1 LQSFDFPVL
10 FKILKNQGKDFW
22 YEFVDRGHGDLAD
35 AGFSMK
41 PHPEPDFV
49 RRELKGGFSCCW
61 NGTGCRA
68 NANSARLQDRFL
80 GHGFK
85 LFQCGEHLGSRASE
99 FHNKN
104 KAGNPAAVLFPRRG
118 RCADIIPNPNRAHLD
133 PRVFSKLTPEIK
145 VHGISRI
152 VTVEIKNPVPPV
164 DSFRG
169 FKNNIGRRCGKDIP
183 ASGTVCEVPSDKA
196 MVDGFVT
203 AAATDQQGYLVVRYL
218 CFDNRA
224 GADIFAFAIIG
235 LNQAFKEF
243 VGHVEGIIDEF
254 VHLERKKSHDRT
266 ELCLAEPGR
275 FDKSKIRDPGRSGHF
290 CAGTSKNFQERLRL
304 PHPIGNI
311 PLVSYRVF
319 ARKYRPATFEEVVG
333 QEHITRTLQNA
344 IREDRLA
351 QAYLLVGPRGIG
363 KTSTARILAKALN
376 CEKGPTPHPCG
387 KCSACLEIAEGNN
400 MDVVEIDGAS
410 NNGVEN
416 IRDLR
421 DNAQYSPV
429 RGPYKIY
436 LIDEVHMLTIGAF
449 NALLKTL
456 EEPPPHVKFIFATTE
471 SHKVPATIT
480 SRCQRFDL
488 RRIPDQLIAK
498 HLLFIAGQEGVD
510 LDTKAADAIA
520 RGADGGLRD
529 AESMFDQVISFCGKT
544 IAAKDVLDVFGF
556 TAREV
561 VQSLAAHILNAD
573 ISSSL
578 QIVEE
583 QDQAGKD
590 LTRLVEALVSHLRDL
605 LIVQATGQG
614 DAAIKEAASLVDR
627 EKMIELLEHFAATE
641 GQLRWSTDKRM
652 HVDVSVIKGIHLIE
666 QASLTEVID
675 TIASLRDGSP
685 APILKAP
692 APKPAAR
699 ATAPAPAQKAQAA
712 PSKPTPQEPPPKAP
726 DHPSPNVPE
735 DKPRNQEI
743 AAQDQSNESPKATA
757 TAPPNTGPAGAQ
769 AWRMVSERLSE
780 QSPIFY
786 GWLTTGVFQV
796 ESGGRIIVEFPETQR
811 SCMEDEIWK
820 ENLALIDKE
829 LAKECGQAV
838 RFHAEFVPD
847 DSMSE
852 NPHAGTSNDPDPY
865 DSSEESSRLEP
876 APAFESS
883 KPTRAEEAKA
893 DPMEEFQNDP
903 LIQKALDIF
912 EGELISSQ
920 RS

>member
-1 LQSFDFPVL
+1 
-10 FKILKNQGKDFW
+10 
-22 YEFVDRGHGDLAD
+22 
-35 AGFSMK
+35 
-41 PHPEPDFV
+41 
-49 RRELKGGFSCCW
+49 
-61 NGTGCRA
+61 
-68 NANSARLQDRFL
+68 
-80 GHGFK
+80 
-85 LFQCGEHLGSRASE
+85 
-99 FHNKN
+99 
-104 KAGNPAAVLFPRRG
+104 
-118 RCADIIPNPNRAHLD
+118 
-133 PRVFSKLTPEIK
+133 
-145 VHGISRI
+145 
-152 VTVEIKNPVPPV
+152 
-164 DSFRG
+164 
-169 FKNNIGRRCGKDIP
+169 
-183 ASGTVCEVPSDKA
+183 
-196 MVDGFVT
+196 
-203 AAATDQQGYLVVRYL
+203 
-218 CFDNRA
+218 
-224 GADIFAFAIIG
+224 
-235 LNQAFKEF
+235 
-243 VGHVEGIIDEF
+243 
-254 VHLERKKSHDRT
+254 
-266 ELCLAEPGR
+266 
-275 FDKSKIRDPGRSGHF
+275 
-290 CAGTSKNFQERLRL
+290 
-304 PHPIGNI
+304 
-311 PLVSYRVF
+311 VSYRVF
-319 ARKYRPATFEEVVG
+319 ARKYRPSTFEEVVG

-376 CEKGPTPHPCG
+376 CETGPTPHPCG

-410 NNGVEN
+410 NNGVDH

-488 RRIPDQLIAK
+488 RRIPDQLIAR
-498 HLLFIAGQEGVD
+498 HLLFIAGQEGVE
-510 LDTKAADAIA
+510 LDQEAADAIA

-556 TAREV
+556 TSREV
-561 VQSLAAHILNAD
+561 VQSLAADILHAD
-573 ISSSL
+573 ISAAL
-578 QIVEE
+578 QIVQE

-605 LIVQATGQG
+605 LIVQATGEGNATLKSQ
-614 DAAIKEAASLVDR
+614 AELVNR

-641 GQLRWSTDKRM
+641 GQLRWATDKRM
-652 HVDVSVIKGIHLIE
+652 QVDVSVIKGIHLIE

-685 APILKAP
+685 PPELKRSAP
-692 APKPAAR
+692 ASKPVPAAS
-699 ATAPAPAQKAQAA
+699 AA
-712 PSKPTPQEPPPKAP
+712 PEMPKVPDAIEKVVPKVDVAPVAAPPARTEEPPAAAL
-726 DHPSPNVPE
+726 
-735 DKPRNQEI
+735 PREET
-743 AAQDQSNESPKATA
+743 AAIPTAGDVESARSSTA
-757 TAPPNTGPAGAQ
+757 GES
-769 AWRMVSERLSE
+769 WRRVSERLSE
-780 QSPIFY
+780 NSPVFF
-786 GWLTTGVFQV
+786 GWLATGVFQV
-796 ESGGRIIVEFPETQR
+796 ESGGRIIVEFPESQR
-811 SCMEDEIWK
+811 ACMEDEIWQ

-829 LAKECGQAV
+829 LSKESGHAV

-847 DSMSE
+847 AAMSGHSRHE
-852 NPHAGTSNDPDPY
+852 
-865 DSSEESSRLEP
+865 EESTMEREEP
-876 APAFESS
+876 PEETVRPAAASGAAVAAPAE
-883 KPTRAEEAKA
+883 TEKA